1 MPEIRRISDQ
11 MQRTFDG
18 DPWYGSPLM
27 RILDDIDC
35 EQAAAHPIVS
45 AHSIHEIVLH
55 VAAWKGAVIQRLRG
69 KKAELPAEGDWPQ
82 TACTEETWQ
91 QSLKLLR
98 ERHNE
103 LIKLSASL
111 DDDALWQMIGE
122 QRDPA
127 TGSGVNVYYTLH
139 GIIQHDV
146 YHAGQIAILKKAV
159 ME

>member
-11 MQRTFDG
+11 MQRAFDG

-27 RILDDIDC
+27 RILDDITAD
-35 EQAAAHPIVS
+35 EAAAHPIS
-45 AHSIHEIVLH
+45 KAHSIHEIVLH
-55 VAAWKGAVIQRLRG
+55 IAAWKGAVIQRLKG
-69 KKAELPAEGDWPQ
+69 KKAELPAEGDWPA
-82 TACTEETWQ
+82 TDPGEESWPQ
-91 QSLKLLR
+91 ALKLLR

-103 LIKLSASL
+103 LIKLTATL
-111 DDDALWQMIGE
+111 EDEDLRRMIGE

-159 ME
+159 TG